1 MKTAA
6 GKKLAAET
14 AKTAKAAIPAAET
27 AVKDATTALDKCYTN
42 LKPTAAT
49 TAAEKADAI
58 KAGGGCATSDADL
71 KAK

>member
-1 MKTAA
+1 MKTDA
-6 GKKLAAET
+6 GKKAAALA

-27 AVKDATTALDKCYTN
+27 AVKDATTALDKCYTD

-49 TAAEKADAI
+49 TAALKADAI
-58 KAGGGCATSDADL
+58 KAGGGCAVSDTDL